1 MASAIHAHLWYS
13 EKAEEAAKFYASIFP
28 NSHVDSV
35 TTMPTDTPSGP
46 EGSVK
51 IVEFTLLGTK
61 FMAMTAEPLDSFNH
75 AISLMVECDS
85 QEEIDKYWNAL
96 LADGGNPEPCG
107 WLKDKYGLSWQIT
120 PKALVRMMKDKD
132 HDRAKR
138 VADAMLKMQ
147 KLDLPALERAYA
159 RR

>member
-28 NSHVDSV
+28 DSHVDSV
-35 TTMPTDTPSGP
+35 TTMPTDSPSGP

-51 IVEFTLLGTK
+51 VVEFTLLGTR
-61 FMAMTAEPLDSFNH
+61 FMAITAGPLDPFNH

-85 QEEIDKYWNAL
+85 QAEIDKYWSAL
-96 LADGGNPEPCG
+96 LTDGGQAEPCG

-120 PKALVRMMKDKD
+120 AKALGRMMKDKD
-132 HDRAKR
+132 HKKAKA

-147 KLDLPALERAYA
+147 KIDLPALERAYNA
-159 RR
+159 

>member
-13 EKAEEAAKFYASIFP
+13 EKAEEAANFYASIFP
-28 NSHVDSV
+28 NSRVDSI
-35 TTMPTDTPSGP
+35 TTMPTDSPSGP

-51 IVEFTLLGTK
+51 IVEFTLLGQR
-61 FMAMTAEPLDSFNH
+61 FMAMTAGPLDPFNH

-85 QEEIDKYWNAL
+85 QEEIDKYWTAL
-96 LADGGNPEPCG
+96 LADGGAPEPCG

-120 PKALVRMMKDKD
+120 PKALGRMMKDKD
-132 HDRAKR
+132 HKKAKA

-147 KLDLPALERAYA
+147 KLDLPALERAYNA
-159 RR
+159 

>member
-28 NSHVDSV
+28 NSRVDSV

-51 IVEFTLLGTK
+51 IVEFTLLGER
-61 FMAMTAEPLDSFNH
+61 FMAITAGPLDSFNH
-75 AISLMVECDS
+75 AISLMVECDT

-96 LADGGNPEPCG
+96 LADGGQPEPCG

-120 PKALVRMMKDKD
+120 PRALFSMMKDKN

-138 VADAMLKMQ
+138 VADRMLKMQ
-147 KLDLPALERAYA
+147 KLDLPELQRAYNA
-159 RR
+159 

>member
-13 EKAEEAAKFYASIFP
+13 DKAEEAAKFYASIFP

-46 EGSVK
+46 EGSVHL
-51 IVEFTLLGTK
+51 VEFTLLGTK
-61 FMAMTAEPLDSFNH
+61 FMAMTAGPLDPFNH

-96 LADGGNPEPCG
+96 LVGGGKPEPCG

-120 PKALVRMMKDKD
+120 PKKLFKMMKDKD
-132 HDRAKR
+132 HDRSKR

-147 KLDLPALERAYA
+147 KIELPKLESAYSA
-159 RR
+159 

>member
-1 MASAIHAHLWYS
+1 MASAIHPHLWYS

-35 TTMPTDTPSGP
+35 TTMPTDSPSGP

-51 IVEFTLLGTK
+51 VVEFTVLGTK
-61 FMAMTAEPLDSFNH
+61 FMAMTAGPLDPFNH
-75 AISLMVECDS
+75 AISLMVECDT
-85 QEEIDKYWNAL
+85 QEEIDKYWTAL
-96 LADGGNPEPCG
+96 LAGGGKAEPCG

-120 PKALVRMMKDKD
+120 PRALFKMMKDKN

-138 VADAMLKMQ
+138 VADRMLKME
-147 KLDLPALERAYA
+147 KLDLRELERAYNG
-159 RR
+159 